1 MWGEWLGC
9 TMKGRKRDAHEHYNE
24 SYKKGKPF
32 CEQTQ
37 LWDYIVI
44 ERKYDSLSLF
54 VILET
59 KPQN

>member
-9 TMKGRKRDAHEHYNE
+9 TMRGRKRDAHEHYNE

-44 ERKYDSLSLF
+44 ERK
-54 VILET
+54 
-59 KPQN
+59 

>member
-1 MWGEWLGC
+1 MR
-9 TMKGRKRDAHEHYNE
+9 GRKRDAHEHYNE

-44 ERKYDSLSLF
+44 ERKRFIIFIY
-54 VILET
+54 
-59 KPQN
+59 